1 MPISLCHAAATLYF
15 FEYKSP
21 HPKGGSTRHFD
32 KFSKGNYVPN
42 TGFSSKARDLDLARR
57 NVNSRAS
64 MTSNVS
70 YIRFSDHDLFDDN
83 VTDISNNGSFRTQ
96 TVGTKTGK
104 SRGFRTPG
112 TNGTQH

>member
-1 MPISLCHAAATLYF
+1 
-15 FEYKSP
+15 
-21 HPKGGSTRHFD
+21 
-32 KFSKGNYVPN
+32 
-42 TGFSSKARDLDLARR
+42 
-57 NVNSRAS
+57 

>member
-1 MPISLCHAAATLYF
+1 MYQTQ
-15 FEYKSP
+15 
-21 HPKGGSTRHFD
+21 
-32 KFSKGNYVPN
+32 V
-42 TGFSSKARDLDLARR
+42 SSKARDLDLARR

-104 SRGFRTPG
+104 LEVSEHLARMVLSI
-112 TNGTQH
+112 N